1 MINPDLPVFATFW
14 VGPYLS
20 WIELMCL
27 QSYMKHGHKVI
38 LYTRGE
44 VKNIPAGI
52 EVRSD
57 QEVFDSKKLRLFIGA
72 KKVGGFQKILQSPA
86 ALHAD
91 FFRWHLQKNT
101 NYAHIEAD
109 RFLLR
114 PFDLLSLQEIEQ
126 KGFLGYAFRRWRK
139 NSKAAE
145 FICQFLQQ
153 KYPIPPW
160 FSPKEQRRLRWRKF
174 IGRGVPIED
183 MKWGTASTAGG
194 WALHQ
199 TGEFK
204 EIFKLNRHLFEIT
217 DDMRYSRS
225 GRLDLLFEA
234 PAMMEAKFK
243 EEKYQQ
249 YIVGLNHPV
258 IFYHCDG
265 KFREFLDHP
274 PEGSWIRQR
283 AKELGVHPEDAPFF
297 ETRKENM
304 KYLAAITG
312 DKSLLP

>member
-1 MINPDLPVFATFW
+1 MSNPDLPVFATFW

-57 QEVFDSKKLRLFIGA
+57 QEVFDGEIRAFKGLKDA
-72 KKVGGFQKILQSPA
+72 ILAPA
-86 ALHAD
+86 AIHAD
-91 FFRWHLQKNT
+91 FFKWHLQKKT
-101 NYAHIEAD
+101 NYAWIGTD

-114 PFDLLSLQEIEQ
+114 PLDLWSLQEIEQ
-126 KGFLGYAFRRWRK
+126 KGFKGYAIRRWRK

-145 FICQFLQQ
+145 LVCQFLQQ

-174 IGRGVPIED
+174 IGRGVRIED
-183 MKWGTASTAGG
+183 MKWGTTNIVGG
-194 WALHQ
+194 WALKK

-204 EIFKLNRHLFEIT
+204 ELFDLNRHLFEIT

-225 GRLDLLFEA
+225 SRLDLLFEA

-249 YIVGLNHPV
+249 YIVGLNHPA
-258 IFYHCDG
+258 IFYYCDG
-265 KFREFLDHP
+265 KFLDHP

-283 AKELGVHPEDAPFF
+283 AKEFGVHPEDAPVL
-297 ETRKENM
+297 ETRKINRN
-304 KYLAAITG
+304 YLAAITG
-312 DKSLLP
+312 DKNLLL